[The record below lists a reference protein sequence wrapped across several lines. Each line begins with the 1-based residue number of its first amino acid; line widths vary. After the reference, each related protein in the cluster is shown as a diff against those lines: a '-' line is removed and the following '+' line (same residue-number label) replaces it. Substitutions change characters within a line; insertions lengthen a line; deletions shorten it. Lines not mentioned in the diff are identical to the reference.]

1 MKLIA
6 KLRLLTTIS
15 LSLFSVKKTLLNTP
29 FSIQS
34 QARPENVLRWLSI
47 LSFSKLGILFLT
59 TKVLKVT
66 ATRRIVST
74 KSGSRKTQFLLIG
87 ESSGSST
94 LSLLAITA
102 RPLTSRTALYD
113 KVPSRTLILV
123 FRKANA
129 LLRTYVL
136 PTTLLA
142 S

>member
-1 MKLIA
+1 MKLNA
-6 KLRLLTTIS
+6 TLGLLTI
-15 LSLFSVKKTLLNTP
+15 LSLGLSIVKKTLLNTP
-29 FSIQS
+29 FSILS

-66 ATRRIVST
+66 VTRRITTT
-74 KSGSRKTQFLLIG
+74 KSGSRKTQFLLTG
-87 ESSGSST
+87 EFCGSST
-94 LSLLAITA
+94 LSSIAITA

-113 KVPSRTLILV
+113 KVPSRTLTLV

-142 S
+142 P